1 MESNQASLTTGT
13 SIDLDGNLDRII
25 ETIYD
30 EIIVKNAYQADFSD
44 VASEISFLIS
54 QMSSDD
60 KDRYLFISIGALV
73 DKLHMDVREELD
85 SGSSNVR

>member
-1 MESNQASLTTGT
+1 MESNQVSMTTGT
-13 SIDLDGNLDRII
+13 TIDLDGNLDRIV

-30 EIIVKNAYQADFSD
+30 EIIVKNAFQSDFSD

-54 QMSSDD
+54 QMSPEE

-73 DKLHMDVREELD
+73 DRLHMDVREELD
-85 SGSSNVR
+85 NEGRNVR